1 MNLILFF
8 ASFLAIIFICIAGVT
23 ITVRS
28 IQNARIIKLNHYTK
42 ILNSISE
49 SIGSDKNKVFKTKS
63 DSLNKLENSIQKANI
78 FIRKIIS
85 LRPPKYSESDKSQ
98 DIVNKISKFLLSD
111 AALMTAA
118 ASEHFFYETIEA
130 AHIDPDALIDAL
142 NENPDVFIELAT
154 QIMQVGVSPT
164 LEHLEQLKD
173 TLVYIKDIAEHASGL
188 DFDLDL
194 TDINPDP
201 SFGDISSHF
210 HIPWI
215 TLGISLIRE
224 VKLMDEGKTNLDSA
238 IKHMLLDVGGA
249 GVGGAS
255 GAALGGAILPG
266 VGAILGGI
274 LGALIGRK
282 ITNAIKFQPLESAY
296 QKYNSAYE
304 RYQKDKRKSSRELSD
319 RISEHISSQTNRF
332 EEETGQFPLV
342 STHEEVIGIAQK
354 ITQAI
359 EKDITEVRLRIAT
372 ITTNAKEEFKDRQ
385 WHKFFRINIQD
396 FAENTIEKYRL
407 ECTTKI
413 NGLEDQFF
421 LIRNSDY
428 SPAYCLA
435 EYAKLP
441 KINSGNFE
449 SLSIGIANELEDFMN
464 SQYRSLQTWL
474 DEAQSLR
481 REISEEIQSHW
492 ETLLKAEAE
501 KWRKWEDNIKNLEA
515 IVEQERQKLG
525 RK

>member
-1 MNLILFF
+1 MNLILFLI
-8 ASFLAIIFICIAGVT
+8 SFLTISLICVAGV
-23 ITVRS
+23 IIIVRN
-28 IQNARIIKLNHYTK
+28 IQNARIKKLNYYTK
-42 ILNSISE
+42 ILNSISG
-49 SIGSDKNKVFKTKS
+49 SIEIDTNKVLKTKS
-63 DSLNKLENSIQKANI
+63 DSLEKLENSIQKANI
-78 FIRKIIS
+78 FIRKIVS
-85 LRPPKYSESDKSQ
+85 LRLPKYSENDRSQ

-130 AHIDPDALIDAL
+130 AHIDPEALIDAL
-142 NENPDVFIELAT
+142 NENPDVFIEVAT

-164 LEHLEQLKD
+164 LDHLEQLKD
-173 TLVYIKDIAEHASGL
+173 TLVYLKDIAENASGL
-188 DFDLDL
+188 DFDLDF

-201 SFGDISSHF
+201 SFADVSSHF

-224 VKLMDEGKTNLDSA
+224 VKLMDEGKTNLDTA

-249 GVGGAS
+249 GVGGAG
-255 GAALGGAILPG
+255 GAAIGGTILPG
-266 VGAILGGI
+266 FGAIIGGI

-296 QKYNSAYE
+296 KKYNSAYE
-304 RYQKDKRKSSRELSD
+304 RYEKDKQKSSRELSI
-319 RISEHISSQTNRF
+319 RISEHITSQTKRF
-332 EEETGQFPLV
+332 EEETGQFTSV
-342 STHEEVIGIAQK
+342 SKHEEITDIAQK
-354 ITQAI
+354 IAQAI
-359 EKDITEVRLRIAT
+359 EKDIAEVKLRIAT
-372 ITTNAKEEFKDRQ
+372 ITTNAKAEFRDRK

-396 FAENTIEKYRL
+396 YAENTLEKSKQ

-413 NGLEDQFF
+413 SGLEDQFH
-421 LIRNSDY
+421 LIRDSDY
-428 SPAYCLA
+428 SSVYCIK

-449 SLSIGIANELEDFMN
+449 ALSIGIEHELEDFMN

-481 REISEEIQSHW
+481 REISKEIQSHW
-492 ETLLKAEAE
+492 ETLLTTEAE
-501 KWRKWEDNIKNLEA
+501 KWRKWEANIKNLEA